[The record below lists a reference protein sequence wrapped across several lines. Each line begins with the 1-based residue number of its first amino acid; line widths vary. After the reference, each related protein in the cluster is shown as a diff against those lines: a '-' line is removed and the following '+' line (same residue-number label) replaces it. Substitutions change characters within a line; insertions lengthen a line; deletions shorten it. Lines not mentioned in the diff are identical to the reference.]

1 MANFSSLE
9 LHQALEKAFGYRYF
23 RPHQEEIIQAI
34 LGDRH
39 VFIELATGAG
49 KSLCYQLPALLGTG
63 LSVVISPLMALMHDQ
78 VAALHFNG
86 INAAYWD
93 SSLSATEKEKL
104 RGSLQQEGLRL
115 LYISP
120 ERFKDR
126 SFTSLLQKVKLER
139 FIIDEAHCI
148 SQWGHDFRQE
158 YLNLSV
164 LSKLFPNTPRIA
176 LTATADAL
184 TRQDIIRALNLTS
197 PIIFRHS
204 HPNKNLHRF
213 FIPRH
218 HAKTQLLRF
227 LKSRARNEC
236 GLIYCG
242 SRYESEKIANFL
254 RTLGY
259 SSFCYHAGLSHQER
273 QNAQYAFY
281 QAKKGIMVATTAFG
295 LGIDKSNIRFVA
307 HFGLPSSLEQYLQGE
322 GRAGRDGKGAISWLC
337 FGLNDYVILNERIKN
352 SDLAIEQKQRRLKK
366 LRAML
371 YFCDHP
377 DPVFL
382 HHYFTH
388 EEPAKLVP
396 PKKGIDHQQGVL
408 QILSLIYYTDQ
419 EASIKEIIQIL
430 RVEENSVIDSFNL
443 HKNRLFAIGAHRSQR
458 YWRSLLRHMIG
469 RDLVEVSNYYQLLRF
484 TRAGLAFLRDKPDF
498 FADLSIKEEHYPPP
512 LTIESERERKLQE
525 ALYTLRE
532 HLIEK
537 QGMAVGYLL
546 EPNLIQAIVRKKA
559 RNFQELSEIEGFNDA
574 KLKLFGN
581 EVVRLSQEIM
591 ALTPE
596 EQFLQPT

>member
-184 TRQDIIRALNLTS
+184 TRQDIIG
-197 PIIFRHS
+197 P
-204 HPNKNLHRF
+204 
-213 FIPRH
+213 
-218 HAKTQLLRF
+218 
-227 LKSRARNEC
+227 
-236 GLIYCG
+236 
-242 SRYESEKIANFL
+242 
-254 RTLGY
+254 
-259 SSFCYHAGLSHQER
+259 
-273 QNAQYAFY
+273 
-281 QAKKGIMVATTAFG
+281 
-295 LGIDKSNIRFVA
+295 
-307 HFGLPSSLEQYLQGE
+307 
-322 GRAGRDGKGAISWLC
+322 
-337 FGLNDYVILNERIKN
+337 
-352 SDLAIEQKQRRLKK
+352 
-366 LRAML
+366 
-371 YFCDHP
+371 
-377 DPVFL
+377 
-382 HHYFTH
+382 
-388 EEPAKLVP
+388 
-396 PKKGIDHQQGVL
+396 
-408 QILSLIYYTDQ
+408 
-419 EASIKEIIQIL
+419 
-430 RVEENSVIDSFNL
+430 
-443 HKNRLFAIGAHRSQR
+443 
-458 YWRSLLRHMIG
+458 
-469 RDLVEVSNYYQLLRF
+469 
-484 TRAGLAFLRDKPDF
+484 
-498 FADLSIKEEHYPPP
+498 
-512 LTIESERERKLQE
+512 
-525 ALYTLRE
+525 
-532 HLIEK
+532 
-537 QGMAVGYLL
+537 
-546 EPNLIQAIVRKKA
+546 
-559 RNFQELSEIEGFNDA
+559 
-574 KLKLFGN
+574 
-581 EVVRLSQEIM
+581 
-591 ALTPE
+591 
-596 EQFLQPT
+596 